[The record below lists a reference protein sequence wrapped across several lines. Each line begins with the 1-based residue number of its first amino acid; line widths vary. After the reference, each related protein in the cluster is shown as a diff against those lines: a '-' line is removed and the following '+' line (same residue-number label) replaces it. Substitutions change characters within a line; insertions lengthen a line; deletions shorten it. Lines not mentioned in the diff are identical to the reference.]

1 MHRDRKTKAVK
12 RQTEPWRPLTFDQA
26 TDITDV
32 VRRRRSLRRRMIAM
46 RVFTIV
52 LVVAAVVVGAT
63 PFVLQ
68 WNTSRQLASQTRT
81 VNRNVLNWPYP
92 QAENEL
98 KAAHDYNERLAA
110 SGQPILGE
118 AVDPFSSAGGSSS
131 ASGNEDSAA
140 SEDTEYQS
148 LLDTGDGVMGSVN
161 IPKISVELPIYHGT
175 SEEALADGAGHLYG
189 TSLPVGG
196 LNTHAVITG
205 HRGLVSAPM
214 FTRLDE
220 MHEGDYFYIDIMG
233 EKLGYMVDSIT
244 VIEPV
249 ITGHRG
255 LVSAPMFT
263 RLDEMHEGDY
273 FYIDIMGEKLG
284 YMVDSITVIEPD
296 DTLKLRVVPGED
308 RVTLMTCTPY
318 GVNTHRMLVSGH
330 RVSIPYPAP
339 NPTDVHDART
349 IAIIAAIATVLLGL
363 LIWLPLA
370 RRRKRMMCMRH
381 ARA

>member
-1 MHRDRKTKAVK
+1 MRRDRKAKAVK
-12 RQTEPWRPLTFDQA
+12 RQTEPWRPLTFDRA

-233 EKLGYMVDSIT
+233 EKLGYMVDN
-244 VIEPV
+244 
-249 ITGHRG
+249 
-255 LVSAPMFT
+255 
-263 RLDEMHEGDY
+263 
-273 FYIDIMGEKLG
+273 
-284 YMVDSITVIEPD
+284 ITVIEPD
-296 DTLKLRVVPGED
+296 DTSKLRVVPGED

-349 IAIIAAIATVLLGL
+349 IAVIASMVTFLLGL

-370 RRRKRMMCMRH
+370 RRRMRMMRMRH

>member
-1 MHRDRKTKAVK
+1 MHRDRKAKAVK

-244 VIEPV
+244 VIEP
-249 ITGHRG
+249 
-255 LVSAPMFT
+255 
-263 RLDEMHEGDY
+263 
-273 FYIDIMGEKLG
+273 
-284 YMVDSITVIEPD
+284 D

>member
-1 MHRDRKTKAVK
+1 MRRDRKAKAVK
-12 RQTEPWRPLTFDQA
+12 RQTEPWRPLTFEQA

-32 VRRRRSLRRRMIAM
+32 VRLRTSLRRRMIAM
-46 RVFTIV
+46 RVFTIM
-52 LVVAAVVVGAT
+52 LVVAAVAVGAT

-68 WNTSRQLASQTRT
+68 WNTSRQLASQTRL
-81 VNRNVLNWPYP
+81 VNRNVLSWPYP

-98 KAAHDYNERLAA
+98 KAAHDYNERLAV

-118 AVDPFSSAGGSSS
+118 AADPFSSAGGSSS
-131 ASGNEDSAA
+131 ASGKEDSAA
-140 SEDTEYQS
+140 NEDAEYQS
-148 LLDTGDGVMGSVN
+148 LLDTGGGVMGSVN

-196 LNTHAVITG
+196 VNTHAVITG
-205 HRGLVSAPM
+205 HRGMVSAPM

-220 MHEGDYFYIDIMG
+220 M
-233 EKLGYMVDSIT
+233 
-244 VIEPV
+244 
-249 ITGHRG
+249 R
-255 LVSAPMFT
+255 
-263 RLDEMHEGDY
+263 EGDY

-296 DTLKLRVVPGED
+296 DTSKLRVVPGED

-349 IAIIAAIATVLLGL
+349 IAIIAAIVTFLLGL

-370 RRRKRMMCMRH
+370 RRHKHMMRMRH

>member
-1 MHRDRKTKAVK
+1 MRRDRKAKAVK
-12 RQTEPWRPLTFDQA
+12 RQTEPWRTLTFDQA

-233 EKLGYMVDSIT
+233 EKLGYMVDN
-244 VIEPV
+244 
-249 ITGHRG
+249 
-255 LVSAPMFT
+255 
-263 RLDEMHEGDY
+263 
-273 FYIDIMGEKLG
+273 
-284 YMVDSITVIEPD
+284 ITVIEPD
-296 DTLKLRVVPGED
+296 DTSKLRVVPGED

-349 IAIIAAIATVLLGL
+349 IAVIASMVTFLLGL

-370 RRRKRMMCMRH
+370 RRRMRMMRMRH